1 MKKTILTIT
10 SLLFL
15 LVGSIACA
23 FESTIPTKPK
33 PITEAQ
39 VHEAQK
45 IWGDGIVAI
54 GNAYTKKGDYNALA
68 TTHVDMLYAYD
79 EGTVLFKPT
88 KAAAQQFR
96 LTKPEAISYFVTG
109 VVPED
114 HGFALQPWSAVR
126 FENAGI
132 IIDQDSAVAMGNYFF
147 TDANTG
153 FEAKV
158 EFTFGYVRDADGK
171 LLINVHHSAFPYQPS
186 H

>member
-1 MKKTILTIT
+1 MMKAISTVIGAC
-10 SLLFL
+10 LLL
-15 LVGSIACA
+15 MSSCAWVGQDPI
-23 FESTIPTKPK
+23 STK
-33 PITEAQ
+33 PITEAD
-39 VHEAQK
+39 VHQAQK

-54 GNAYTKKGDYNALA
+54 GSAYVKKGDYKALA
-68 TTHVDMLYAYD
+68 ATHVDTLYAYD

-96 LTKPEAISYFVTG
+96 LTESDAISYFVTG

-132 IIDQDSAVAMGNYFF
+132 LIDTDSAVAMGNYFF

-153 FEAKV
+153 KEAKV
-158 EFTFGYVRDADGK
+158 EFTFGYIRGADGK